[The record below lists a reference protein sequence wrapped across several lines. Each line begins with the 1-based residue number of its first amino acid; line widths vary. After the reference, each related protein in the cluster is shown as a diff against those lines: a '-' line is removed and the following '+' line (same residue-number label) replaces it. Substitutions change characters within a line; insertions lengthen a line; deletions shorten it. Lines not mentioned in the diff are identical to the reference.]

1 MIIRHRTPP
10 GVMAAPISNLAES
23 RIAPMKVQGTLPYGS
38 PGLTGE
44 QGSASSRVGR
54 TASSSMRRF
63 GTGIRMPLPTP
74 FRAEQNEMQLAV
86 IYRRS

>member
-54 TASSSMRRF
+54 TASSFYEEVRHRH
-63 GTGIRMPLPTP
+63 PH
-74 FRAEQNEMQLAV
+74 ALADAV
-86 IYRRS
+86 